1 MREKSEINDLFR
13 TRLQDMKMEVRSE
26 FWEMLEQDL
35 KNKPSP
41 MTAFRTRC
49 LRWVAAASVLL
60 LLGGISFWA
69 LLSPVPEDTGK
80 VLAHKAPQLADP
92 VAELPPISVPSD
104 KVKQPVNT
112 PSLQQQEDDEPVSV
126 HVSISITQTQQYG
139 KRRRTNANHN
149 YLTDE
154 RTSSSRTVTANSGRA
169 KQKSMKEAVSSL
181 QSSRWSLKALIGTS
195 LPSSD
200 YAAPVTA
207 GVLVERSLGKRFS
220 LEAGL
225 QYSRL
230 ETAEDEPLH
239 SLSVPLRVNMSLAS
253 NRHLDFYAQTG
264 VSMEKI
270 ISGDSSPL
278 QVAVQAGVGLRYKMT
293 DRLAFF
299 AEPSVSH
306 HFNEDSSPRTLRTER
321 PLNLNLLCGLRMT
334 Y

>member
-1 MREKSEINDLFR
+1 
-13 TRLQDMKMEVRSE
+13 
-26 FWEMLEQDL
+26 
-35 KNKPSP
+35 
-41 MTAFRTRC
+41 
-49 LRWVAAASVLL
+49 
-60 LLGGISFWA
+60 
-69 LLSPVPEDTGK
+69 
-80 VLAHKAPQLADP
+80 
-92 VAELPPISVPSD
+92 
-104 KVKQPVNT
+104 
-112 PSLQQQEDDEPVSV
+112 
-126 HVSISITQTQQYG
+126 
-139 KRRRTNANHN
+139 
-149 YLTDE
+149 
-154 RTSSSRTVTANSGRA
+154 
-169 KQKSMKEAVSSL
+169 MKEAVSSL
-181 QSSRWSLKALIGTS
+181 QSSRWALKALIGTS

-230 ETAEDEPLH
+230 ETAENEPLH
-239 SLSVPLRVNMSLAS
+239 SLSVPLRVNISLAS

-270 ISGDSSPL
+270 ISGDSSPR